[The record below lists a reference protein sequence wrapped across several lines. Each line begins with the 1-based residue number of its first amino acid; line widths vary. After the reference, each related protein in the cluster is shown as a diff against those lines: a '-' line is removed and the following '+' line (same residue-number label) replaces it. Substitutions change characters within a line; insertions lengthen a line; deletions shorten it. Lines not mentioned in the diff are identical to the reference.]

1 MMFLPLFPS
10 ASYFMD
16 NGVNNEGDSTT
27 DDNDDNGDG
36 AIDDD
41 VDEGWRQQ
49 RCDGRRQRQWRD
61 GRR

>member
-1 MMFLPLFPS
+1 
-10 ASYFMD
+10 MD